1 MPIHT
6 EIPADF
12 VSKFTPKLV
21 SDATVLLEEEEGFR
35 AKPYLCSE
43 GYPTVGYG
51 QRIGA
56 KNQPLSA
63 YQFCL
68 PKPVGQAW
76 LTFNIELLI
85 DAVATHPHGI
95 ASAFATCNLARQT
108 ILISMA
114 YQLGVDGLAEFKNM
128 LAAIKD
134 ERWQDAETHALDSLW
149 AKQTPARAKR
159 HARVLATGK
168 MDAN

>member
-12 VSKFTPKLV
+12 VSKFTLKLV
-21 SDATVLLEEEEGFR
+21 SDATDLLEKEEGFR

-56 KNQPLSA
+56 KNQPLSV

-76 LTFNIELLI
+76 LTFNIEFLI
-85 DAVATHPHGI
+85 DAVAIHPDI

-128 LAAIKD
+128 LAALKA
-134 ERWQDAETHALDSLW
+134 ERWQEAETHALDSLW
-149 AKQTPARAKR
+149 VKQTPARAKR

-168 MDAN
+168 MDAS

>member
-21 SDATVLLEEEEGFR
+21 SDATVLLEKEEGFR

-56 KNQPLSA
+56 KNQPLS
-63 YQFCL
+63 
-68 PKPVGQAW
+68 V
-76 LTFNIELLI
+76 
-85 DAVATHPHGI
+85 
-95 ASAFATCNLARQT
+95 
-108 ILISMA
+108 LISMA

-134 ERWQDAETHALDSLW
+134 ERWQEAETHALDSLW